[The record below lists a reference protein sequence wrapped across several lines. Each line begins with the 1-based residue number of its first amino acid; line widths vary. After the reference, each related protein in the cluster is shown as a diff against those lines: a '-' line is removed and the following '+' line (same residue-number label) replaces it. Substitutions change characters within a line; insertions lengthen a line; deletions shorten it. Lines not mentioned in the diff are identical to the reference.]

1 MAELLSEI
9 LGRKIAHRRISADE
23 YKETFL
29 EEGLEP
35 EYSVYLV
42 NIELE
47 AARGVEEDVFNVDED
62 KKFIGKLTLR
72 EYFEFNKDIWVKE

>member
-9 LGRKIAHRRISADE
+9 LGRKITHRRISADE

-29 EEGLEP
+29 EEGLEQ
-35 EYSVYLV
+35 EYAVYLV

-47 AARGVEEDVFNVDED
+47 AARGVEEDVFKVDED

-72 EYFEFNKDIWVKE
+72 KYFEFNKDLWVKE